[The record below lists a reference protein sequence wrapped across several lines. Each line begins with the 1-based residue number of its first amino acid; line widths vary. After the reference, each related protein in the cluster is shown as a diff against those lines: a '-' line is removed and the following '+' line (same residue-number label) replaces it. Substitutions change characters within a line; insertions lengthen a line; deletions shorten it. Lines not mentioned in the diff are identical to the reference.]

1 MQCEGVLE
9 YWSTGVLG
17 LKAEKYLI
25 DSSFT
30 LAFPRSKHGSYFSII
45 PTIHHSITPSLSPSR
60 RVYEPEANT
69 PVLLMLLTAS
79 FN

>member
-25 DSSFT
+25 FYSST
-30 LAFPRSKHGSYFSII
+30 LAFPRFKYGSYLSII
-45 PTIHHSITPSLSPSR
+45 PTIHHSISPSLQYS
-60 RVYEPEANT
+60 NT
-69 PVLLMLLTAS
+69 PDDINRLL
-79 FN
+79 